1 MDRLT
6 RHELKQ
12 DELRA
17 TLDQLDHY
25 LIAHLKEILTVVILI
40 VVVVGA
46 AVGLKYYLNQQ
57 EASANIELASA
68 LQTFQAYVGNV
79 APQTL
84 GAGSETFLNSA
95 EKYQK
100 ARDQFNAMVLKYRM
114 FPRPKASRIA
124 LYHVGICESLLGNS
138 AAAIH
143 VLQEAGRDSDREIA
157 ALAQFALAGELL
169 KTGKKQDAMKI
180 YQNLADHPSLA
191 VPEVSAQLALAD
203 ALKESQP
210 AQARQLYNRIQKE
223 LGSDISIANAVKQQM
238 ADLPQ

>member
-1 MDRLT
+1 
-6 RHELKQ
+6 
-12 DELRA
+12 
-17 TLDQLDHY
+17 
-25 LIAHLKEILTVVILI
+25 

-57 EASANIELASA
+57 EAGANIELASA

-100 ARDQFNAMVLKYRM
+100 ARDQFNAIVLKYRM
-114 FPRPKASRIA
+114 FPRPKAARIA

-143 VLQEAGRDSDREIA
+143 VLQEAGRDSDRELA

-169 KTGKKQDAMKI
+169 KTGKKQEAMKI

-210 AQARQLYNRIQKE
+210 AQARRLYDRIQKE